1 MMREEHLD
9 ELMELVTTS
18 YWRALKREVAETER
32 GLIAR
37 LCEPIKSLQDLVMKE
52 GNSSR
57 LAALRTLVNDI
68 EQKAERRAKQLRA
81 TPQD

>member
-1 MMREEHLD
+1 MSEDHLD
-9 ELMELVTTS
+9 LLMELVSTH
-18 YWRALKREVAETER
+18 YWRALKREIHETEK

-37 LCEPIKSLQDLVMKE
+37 LCEPIKSLQDLVTKE

-68 EQKAERRAKQLRA
+68 EQKAERRAKQLRDM
-81 TPQD
+81 PRD